1 MDCIFTQLK
10 IITFHSDGIKR
21 NPICGEVRMK
31 LVISPAKSLDY
42 DSKLPTTRATQPQF
56 LKEAEKVNKLLKK
69 KSRKQLSNLMSISNN
84 LAELNYER
92 NQDFTLPFDKNNARP
107 AIYAF
112 SGDVYRGLDAYN
124 FNNKKIPKLQDTVRI
139 LSGLYGLLKPLDLI
153 QPYRLEM
160 GTKFS
165 VGKSKNLYEFW
176 GNQIT
181 AALNEELKDDEL
193 FVNLASNEYFKA
205 VNTKKLKVPVLD
217 IKFQELKN
225 GDYKT
230 IAIYSKLAR
239 GLMSKYIVQNDI
251 KTKEDLKGF
260 DMEHYR
266 FTEKLSSE
274 NELVFTR

>member
-1 MDCIFTQLK
+1 
-10 IITFHSDGIKR
+10 
-21 NPICGEVRMK
+21 MK
-31 LVISPAKSLDY
+31 LVLSPAKSLDY
-42 DSKLPTTRATQPQF
+42 DSKLPTSKHTEPQF
-56 LKEAEKVNKLLKK
+56 LNEAEKINSLLKE
-69 KSRKQLSNLMSISNN
+69 KSRKQLSKLMSISDN
-84 LAELNYER
+84 LADLNYER
-92 NQDFTLPFDKNNARP
+92 NQEFTVPFDTNNARP

-112 SGDVYRGLDAYN
+112 SGDVYRGLDAYTIEKDKVN
-124 FNNKKIPKLQDTVRI
+124 KLQDTVRI

-160 GTKFS
+160 GTKFP
-165 VGKSKNLYEFW
+165 VGKYKNLYEFW
-176 GNQIT
+176 SQSIT
-181 AALNEELKDDEL
+181 EALNKELADDEL

-205 VNTKKLKVPVLD
+205 VDTKTLKVPVLD

-239 GLMSKYIVQNDI
+239 GLMSRYIVNTDA
-251 KTKEDLKGF
+251 KTAEDLKGF
-260 DMEHYR
+260 DLDNYR